1 MDFDHIL
8 PPLSQCFASHTTF
21 FVETKKKIVVSF
33 FSIRHRS
40 LSKPRNKKHVRR
52 RSKSADRVVDGDTGS
67 SEDSSDREEKVGQ
80 FCLSVLADPGGARD
94 AKLLDPIC
102 F

>member
-52 RSKSADRVVDGDTGS
+52 RSKSADRVADDTGS
-67 SEDSSDREEKVGQ
+67 SEDGSDREEKVS
-80 FCLSVLADPGGARD
+80 FVLVHWKSGVGAR
-94 AKLLDPIC
+94 PI
-102 F
+102 FFNSL

>member
-1 MDFDHIL
+1 MDCDDIFL
-8 PPLSQCFASHTTF
+8 PLSQCIASQTAF

-52 RSKSADRVVDGDTGS
+52 RSKSADRVVDDTGS
-67 SEDSSDREEKVGQ
+67 SEDGSDREEKVS
-80 FCLSVLADPGGARD
+80 FVLVHWQIRD
-94 AKLLDPIC
+94 GCQIHLFNSL
-102 F
+102 

>member
-1 MDFDHIL
+1 MV
-8 PPLSQCFASHTTF
+8 
-21 FVETKKKIVVSF
+21 FV

-52 RSKSADRVVDGDTGS
+52 RSKSADRVVDDTGS

-80 FCLSVLADPGGARD
+80 FCLSVLADPDGARD

>member
-1 MDFDHIL
+1 M
-8 PPLSQCFASHTTF
+8 Q
-21 FVETKKKIVVSF
+21 TKKLVVSF

-52 RSKSADRVVDGDTGS
+52 RSKSADRVVDDTGS
-67 SEDSSDREEKVGQ
+67 SEDGSDREEKVSQ
-80 FCLSVLADPGGARD
+80 FCLSALADSGR
-94 AKLLDPIC
+94 AKDISPLDLI